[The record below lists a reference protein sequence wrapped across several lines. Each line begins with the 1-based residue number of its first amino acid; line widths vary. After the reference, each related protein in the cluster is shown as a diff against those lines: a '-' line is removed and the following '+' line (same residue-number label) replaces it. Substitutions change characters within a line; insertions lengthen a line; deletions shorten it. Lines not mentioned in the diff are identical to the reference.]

1 MKYYSS
7 WGVKGTLMNVWKPA
21 CMFAFIQK
29 QCSENFAFLILRILE
44 LFSREVCKM
53 YVYKYT
59 ETMEYVKK

>member
-1 MKYYSS
+1 
-7 WGVKGTLMNVWKPA
+7 
-21 CMFAFIQK
+21 MFAFIQK
-29 QCSENFAFLILRILE
+29 QCSENFGFLILRILE